1 MGQQLQQMEH
11 LVKLQNLPE
20 TPLQA
25 TRGAGK
31 VAKVKARMAKGK
43 EMSLVPK
50 AKEMKPHPKASL
62 LPRQRAELQ
71 SILST
76 ALLHCPQRQ

>member
-25 TRGAGK
+25 TRGARK

-43 EMSLVPK
+43 
-50 AKEMKPHPKASL
+50 
-62 LPRQRAELQ
+62 
-71 SILST
+71 
-76 ALLHCPQRQ
+76 